1 MEFVIYLV
9 NRYELKKKVYVYNE
23 KGNTIQSY
31 IQKIECIKV
40 IIAAKEF
47 KYITRLDGYMHIS

>member
-9 NRYELKKKVYVYNE
+9 TRYELKKKYTFIMKKVILFNLTY
-23 KGNTIQSY
+23 K
-31 IQKIECIKV
+31 KIECIKV

>member
-1 MEFVIYLV
+1 M
-9 NRYELKKKVYVYNE
+9 KKGILFNLTYK
-23 KGNTIQSY
+23 
-31 IQKIECIKV
+31 KIECIKV